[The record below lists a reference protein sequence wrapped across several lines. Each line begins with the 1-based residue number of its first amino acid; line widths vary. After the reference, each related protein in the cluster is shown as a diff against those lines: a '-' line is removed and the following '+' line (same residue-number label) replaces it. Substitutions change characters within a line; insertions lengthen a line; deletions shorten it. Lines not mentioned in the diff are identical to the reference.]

1 MVNSIKNITIN
12 GKLYDQSNPDAN
24 KRDIT
29 DLGISMNTI
38 LTTSLHSDVIKQAQS
53 KTPISIIIQF
63 KDGSILKN
71 AAAENEKPQTN
82 MAAEHKLTG
91 IKAKEDMLFLNFET
105 SLYTFQLRDFS
116 KISVNGQEF
125 EFATLSYALSED
137 NHSLNIQNSDIVQ
150 KAKEKD
156 PVDIVIT
163 FADLTKIEKS
173 IAKTVDKIASTYE
186 IESAIANENYNGKKG
201 LVVNFDKNIETDK
214 KYLKL

>member
-150 KAKEKD
+150 KAKEK
-156 PVDIVIT
+156 IRLI
-163 FADLTKIEKS
+163 
-173 IAKTVDKIASTYE
+173 
-186 IESAIANENYNGKKG
+186 
-201 LVVNFDKNIETDK
+201 
-214 KYLKL
+214 